1 MYFVYFF
8 RYIKYFFSKFDV
20 ILFNVK
26 IWRRGCDEYNSDGDE
41 GLFLKVCDE
50 SKKIV
55 CKNGFLED

>member
-1 MYFVYFF
+1 MLS
-8 RYIKYFFSKFDV
+8 RYEGES
-20 ILFNVK
+20 
-26 IWRRGCDEYNSDGDE
+26 DEYNSDGDE